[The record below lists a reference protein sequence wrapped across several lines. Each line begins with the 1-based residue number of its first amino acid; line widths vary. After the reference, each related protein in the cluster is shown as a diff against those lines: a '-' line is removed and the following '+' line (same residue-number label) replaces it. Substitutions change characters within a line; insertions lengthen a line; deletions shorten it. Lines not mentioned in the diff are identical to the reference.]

1 MAVRRIST
9 PALNKILSGKVNE
22 DAVCVIKFYS
32 NGCHLCHNLKEYYQD
47 LSELDE
53 YEGVQFFAF
62 NTDDHP
68 QIEKKLNFNGVP
80 TISLIKAYADNKKSK
95 IRVLSDPEKPNEHT
109 WYSVNDIRNFIKEER

>member
-22 DAVCVIKFYS
+22 DATCVVKFYS

-47 LSELDE
+47 LSDLDE
-53 YEGVQFFAF
+53 YEDLQFFAF

-68 QIEKKLNFNGVP
+68 QIEKKLNFNGV
-80 TISLIKAYADNKKSK
+80 INMKLMQ
-95 IRVLSDPEKPNEHT
+95 
-109 WYSVNDIRNFIKEER
+109 